1 MIFIMIT
8 APWYRNCNFEQVAFN
23 LYAYSN
29 SYRNDDYEDDD
40 DDIEENAEEDEDTDY
55 FYVR

>member
-8 APWYRNCNFEQVAFN
+8 APWYRNCNFEQIAFN

-29 SYRNDDYEDDD
+29 SYHADSYED
-40 DDIEENAEEDEDTDY
+40 DDIEEEEDEDDD
-55 FYVR
+55 V